1 MNLKQLESGRSMVE
15 MLGTLAIIGVLS
27 IGGIIGYSYGMDR
40 YRANETMNDVM
51 LRATDLIAQAL
62 QNNETLSLEGWNE
75 KTVYPVLNADYATDA
90 SVMFDVGTQANPIPK
105 RVCEMVFDD
114 LFPYTV
120 QIDTNASRGISKEAC
135 GDDNIMTFY
144 FDPSGAGPAVC
155 DPECPDGEVCDNGTC
170 YKASKVEK
178 YPSVGSLCETDED
191 CNVGY
196 TGNCAK
202 CSNNAC
208 RVDTNYEGSSC
219 TLNDGTIG
227 QCAQGKCQ
235 LKSGCTYTENICT
248 GKNEYCASPNSSQY
262 EAFPNGETGV
272 CVTADIVRYE
282 FNGRV
287 YFISNPG
294 LSWWDAR
301 AFCDMLGLDFV
312 PKEELYQNGKR
323 TELAKQFFKFFGY
336 TMDSIWGHDYS
347 GCGTGTADILTVWQ
361 DHDSCWMK
369 NERGSGGGFAVCR

>member
-15 MLGTLAIIGVLS
+15 ILGTLAIIGVLS

-40 YRANETMNDVM
+40 YRANETVNDVM

-90 SVMFDVGTQANPIPK
+90 SVVFDVGTQAIPIPK

-114 LFPYTV
+114 LFPHTV
-120 QIDTNASRGISKEAC
+120 QIDTNAYRGISKEAC

-170 YKASKVEK
+170 YKTSKVEWFPPYMNK
-178 YPSVGSLCETDED
+178 TCTTNED
-191 CNVGY
+191 CQIGY
-196 TGNCAK
+196 TGIF
-202 CSNNAC
+202 CSTCKNGICKNN
-208 RVDTNYEGSSC
+208 NHKEGESC
-219 TLNDGTIG
+219 TFDDGTIG
-227 QCAQGKCQ
+227 QCAQGICQ
-235 LKSGCTYTENICT
+235 PKSGCTYTENICT
-248 GKNEYCASPNSSQY
+248 GKNEYCASTNSSY
-262 EAFPNGETGV
+262 FSAFPNGETGT
-272 CVTADIVRYE
+272 CVTADVRRYE
-282 FNGRV
+282 IDGRV

-294 LSWWDAR
+294 LSYWDAY
-301 AFCDMLGLDFV
+301 ACCEALGLNFV

-323 TELAKQFFKFFGY
+323 TELTKTLARL
-336 TMDSIWGHDYS
+336 
-347 GCGTGTADILTVWQ
+347 CGSACSNMWNIGEGAVGDILGVTSDV
-361 DHDSCWMK
+361 DSSCVK
-369 NERGSGGGFAVCR
+369 NERGGLGGASAICR